1 MELWLSYSL
10 RDFLIFSPDAY
21 FRLYELTNLA
31 LWPFHIP
38 LILLSLVV
46 LYMIRLRHVLVQKA
60 LLVWLAIIWLFVG
73 FWFLRTFYSQINTL
87 AYPLSYLFFCEAALL
102 VLSGFITSRTVDQ
115 ESHVTVRTIG
125 GWVLILYAY
134 FIHPVTAIHWE
145 RSFAGIEVFAV
156 APDPTAIGT
165 LGFLMLLRTRG
176 YLYLMII
183 PCIWLTFSILTY
195 MAF

>member
-10 RDFLIFSPDAY
+10 RDLLIFSSDAY
-21 FRLYELTNLA
+21 FRLYELSNLA

-38 LILLSLVV
+38 LILLSLVA
-46 LYMIRLRHVLVQKA
+46 LYMVRFRHVLVQKI

-87 AYPLSYLFFCEAALL
+87 THPLSYLFFCEAALL
-102 VLSGFITSRTVDQ
+102 VLSGLMTSSTVAQ
-115 ESHVTVRTIG
+115 EYHATVRTLV
-125 GWVLILYAY
+125 GWAIILYAY
-134 FIHPVTAIHWE
+134 FIHPATAISWD
-145 RSFAGIEVFAV
+145 RSFTGIEVFAV
-156 APDPTAIGT
+156 APDPTSIGT

-183 PCIWLTFSILTY
+183 PCLWLTFSVLTY

>member
-1 MELWLSYSL
+1 MDVWLSYSL

-21 FRLYELTNLA
+21 FRLYELSNLA

-38 LILLSLVV
+38 LILLSLVA
-46 LYMIRLRHVLVQKA
+46 LYMVRLHHVLVQKA
-60 LLVWLAIIWLFVG
+60 LLFWLAIIWLFVG

-87 AYPLSYLFFCEAALL
+87 ALPLSYLFFCEAALL
-102 VLSGFITSRTVDQ
+102 FLSGFITSRTVNQ
-115 ESHVTVRTIG
+115 ESHTTTRTIG
-125 GWVLILYAY
+125 GWAIILYAY
-134 FIHPVTAIHWE
+134 LIHPVTAIHWE
-145 RSFAGIEVFAV
+145 RSFTGIEVFAV
-156 APDPTAIGT
+156 APDPTSIGT
-165 LGFLMLLRTRG
+165 LGFLMLLKTRG

>member
-1 MELWLSYSL
+1 MDLWLSYSL
-10 RDFLIFSPDAY
+10 HDFLIFSPDAY
-21 FRLYELTNLA
+21 FRLYELSNLL

-38 LILLSLVV
+38 LIILSLIA
-46 LYMIRLRHVLVQKA
+46 LYMLRLRHLLVQKA

-87 AYPLSYLFFCEAALL
+87 AHPLSYLFFCQAALL
-102 VLSGFITSRTVDQ
+102 VLSVFITRTVEQ
-115 ESHVTVRTIG
+115 ESHVTIRTIS
-125 GWVLILYAY
+125 GWVIILYAY
-134 FIHPVTAIHWE
+134 FIHPVTAIYWD
-145 RSFAGIEVFAV
+145 RSFTGIEIFAV
-156 APDPTAIGT
+156 APDPTSIGT